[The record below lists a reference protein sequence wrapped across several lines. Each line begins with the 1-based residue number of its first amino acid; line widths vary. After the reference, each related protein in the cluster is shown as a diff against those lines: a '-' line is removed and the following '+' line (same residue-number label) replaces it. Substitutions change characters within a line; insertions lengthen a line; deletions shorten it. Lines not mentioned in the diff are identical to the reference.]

1 MPEKKVSD
9 GAASIPLRQ
18 LFPALLIQRKMRV
31 ARICQFIVNAVVQRS
46 IQVTEGRKMTGKMSI
61 GLVLLV
67 WLGYVAWMVNYYAGT
82 FSLFSH

>member
-1 MPEKKVSD
+1 MRQAGKR
-9 GAASIPLRQ
+9 SIPFLW
-18 LFPALLIQRKMRV
+18 LFPALLIQRKMRA
-31 ARICQFIVNAVVQRS
+31 ARFCQFIVNAVVQRS

-67 WLGYVAWMVNYYAGT
+67 WLGYVVWMVNYYSGT